1 MAIVNSELLR
11 LAQQRFAKRAAV
23 LPGGMETAGGAAPQD
38 PAMAGAPPVDPAM
51 AGAPPAAAGGPP
63 PMSDPSVAAAGT
75 PAIPP
80 NAMAPTAQP
89 PMPAGGQAPQQKLKP
104 EQMMQMIDYRMYNM
118 QQQLTAIMN
127 AMGVQLPPEA
137 IVLPPGST
145 SAPAPETALP
155 GGPGAPAAPAA
166 APAGGGEQSAAQLPQ
181 DVYMGGDPAQNGG
194 AVSPIGPAKAA
205 WWQQPEPPKAASY
218 IGDPVPATENAPA
231 SLSVSADAIRCLLRS
246 RNSNAG

>member
-1 MAIVNSELLR
+1 M
-11 LAQQRFAKRAAV
+11 
-23 LPGGMETAGGAAPQD
+23 GD
-38 PAMAGAPPVDPAM
+38 PN
-51 AGAPPAAAGGPP
+51 
-63 PMSDPSVAAAGT
+63 VAAAGT

-145 SAPAPETALP
+145 AAPAPETALP
-155 GGPGAPAAPAA
+155 GGTGAPAAPAA
-166 APAGGGEQSAAQLPQ
+166 APAGGGDQSAAQLPQ
-181 DVYMGGDPAQNGG
+181 DVYMGGDPTQNGG
-194 AVSPIGPAKAA
+194 AVPPIAPAKAA

-218 IGDPVPATENAPA
+218 IGDPVPATEDAAPA

>member
-1 MAIVNSELLR
+1 M
-11 LAQQRFAKRAAV
+11 
-23 LPGGMETAGGAAPQD
+23 PG
-38 PAMAGAPPVDPAM
+38 
-51 AGAPPAAAGGPP
+51 
-63 PMSDPSVAAAGT
+63 
-75 PAIPP
+75 
-80 NAMAPTAQP
+80 
-89 PMPAGGQAPQQKLKP
+89 GGQAAQQKLKP

-166 APAGGGEQSAAQLPQ
+166 APAGGGEQAAAQLPQ
-181 DVYMGGDPAQNGG
+181 DVYMGGDPTQNGG
-194 AVSPIGPAKAA
+194 AVSPIAPAKAA

-218 IGDPVPATENAPA
+218 IGDPVPVTENAPA